1 MTTAQVVVT
10 SVIVKNNSPVQG
22 YVHLTQTIIQTYLR
36 NVLNIS
42 TFVLNTLTLNKSK
55 YLLIRRQKTKSGR
68 GKLYANRTIY
78 GSSVAVIYIRRSYEG
93 KG

>member
-1 MTTAQVVVT
+1 MLCYVMLGQLDDA
-10 SVIVKNNSPVQG
+10 KRRKKRGWPNS
-22 YVHLTQTIIQTYLR
+22 
-36 NVLNIS
+36 
-42 TFVLNTLTLNKSK
+42 LNKSK
-55 YLLIRRQKTKSGR
+55 YLLIRRQKTKPGR